1 MSEWKDYKLGD
12 IVNFQNGFAFKSSEF
27 RYDGKY
33 KIIRIKELKN
43 GSVNFFED
51 TVSVSDEPNNKAM
64 SKFLV
69 NKGDVI
75 FALTG
80 DPVSKSN
87 PNSWVGRVS
96 LYKHNEPAY
105 LNQRTCKIT
114 QRGNVIPQY
123 VFYYFRHYDNF
134 YSLASKATGSASQ
147 ANISTKTLED
157 TIIILPSLE
166 VQTKI
171 VNILSSL
178 DEKIETNRKI
188 NMRLEELAQALFKS
202 WFIDFEPFGG
212 QMPKDWNYKYT
223 SDFHHEIETGKRPKG
238 GVSGITE
245 GVPSIGA
252 ESIKGIGYYDYSK
265 TKYIPYEYAESLKK
279 GRIQDFDLLIYKD
292 GGKPG
297 YFIPDFS
304 MMGLGFPFKEMVLN
318 EHVFRLNFGKPELNI
333 FAYFFFKT
341 EEVMNYLN
349 SVGGKAA
356 IPGINQKNVEDVSI
370 LDLDIPK
377 VKEFGSIVL
386 PMFKTILE
394 NCKESS
400 RLAALRDTL
409 LPKLM
414 SGELIPE

>member
-1 MSEWKDYKLGD
+1 MSEWKECTIGDLGKIITGKTPRTAISENYGGKVPFLSPSD
-12 IVNFQNGFAFKSSEF
+12 NMDLKYVDKTNKTLTEQGVDEVKNCLLPANAVCVSCIGSDLGKVLITTQPTVTNQQINSIIVNEDNDTDFI
-27 RYDGKY
+27 YYLMTIVGKHLNFISKTSTAVPIINKTTFSNY
-33 KIIRIKELKN
+33 KI
-43 GSVNFFED
+43 SVPLHSEQ
-51 TVSVSDEPNNKAM
+51 KRRA
-64 SKFLV
+64 
-69 NKGDVI
+69 
-75 FALTG
+75 A
-80 DPVSKSN
+80 
-87 PNSWVGRVS
+87 
-96 LYKHNEPAY
+96 
-105 LNQRTCKIT
+105 
-114 QRGNVIPQY
+114 
-123 VFYYFRHYDNF
+123 
-134 YSLASKATGSASQ
+134 
-147 ANISTKTLED
+147 
-157 TIIILPSLE
+157 
-166 VQTKI
+166 
-171 VNILSSL
+171 ILSSL

-188 NMRLEELAQALFKS
+188 NARLEELAQALFKS

-212 QMPKDWNYKYT
+212 QMPKDWNYKYI

-265 TKYIPYEYAESLKK
+265 TKYIPYEYAENLKK

-341 EEVMNYLN
+341 EEVMNFLN

-400 RLAALRDTL
+400 RVAALRDTL

>member
-1 MSEWKDYKLGD
+1 MSEWKVENIATLANGKKAKD
-12 IVNFQNGFAFKSSEF
+12 ISPAALYPIYGGNGIMGYTNSYNASNVV
-27 RYDGKY
+27 
-33 KIIRIKELKN
+33 IIGRVGAYC
-43 GSVNFFED
+43 GSVHYSREKCWI
-51 TVSVSDEPNNKAM
+51 SDNAISAKAKNDNNIDYLYYLL
-64 SKFLV
+64 S
-69 NKGDVI
+69 
-75 FALTG
+75 
-80 DPVSKSN
+80 
-87 PNSWVGRVS
+87 S
-96 LYKHNEPAY
+96 LNLNRHHIGGAQPLMTQGIINNIDIPKHSLSE
-105 LNQRTCKIT
+105 QKKI
-114 QRGNVIPQY
+114 
-123 VFYYFRHYDNF
+123 
-134 YSLASKATGSASQ
+134 AA
-147 ANISTKTLED
+147 
-157 TIIILPSLE
+157 
-166 VQTKI
+166 
-171 VNILSSL
+171 ILSSI

-188 NMRLEELAQALFKS
+188 NALLEELSQALFQS

-212 QMPKDWNYKYT
+212 KMPKDWNYKYI

-265 TKYIPYEYAESLKK
+265 TKYIPYEYAENLKK

-333 FAYFFFKT
+333 FAYFYFKT
-341 EEVMNYLN
+341 DDVMNYLN

-356 IPGINQKNVEDVSI
+356 IPGINQKNVEDI
-370 LDLDIPK
+370 KIIDLNVTK
-377 VKEFGSIVL
+377 VTEFGTIVL

-394 NCKESS
+394 NCKESA
-400 RLAALRDTL
+400 RLAKLRDIF